1 MQINSV
7 NANLA
12 TSNRVNIEDANLSD
26 KERIEKAAAEFESF
40 FVYQMLE
47 QTQPEVDLNNEF
59 TGGNVEKTFRP
70 FLNQYLAEEIVEA
83 GGVGLKDNII
93 KQMQKYQEV
102 QGYGR

>member
-1 MQINSV
+1 MQINTV

-12 TSNRVNIEDANLSD
+12 TSNRAELPTFSE
-26 KERIEKAAAEFESF
+26 KERMDKAASEFESF

-47 QTQPEVDLNNEF
+47 QTQPDIDVNNEF

-93 KQMQKYQEV
+93 KQMQKYEEID
-102 QGYGR
+102 GYGK